1 MDKKEIF
8 KFLNSNQV
16 FYLATAEEDTPH
28 VRAMMLY
35 HADENG
41 IIFHT
46 GKTKDVHRQLQANP
60 KVELCFNNFE
70 VNAQVR
76 IAGKVELVDDIN
88 LKKEIAQQ
96 RPFLKAWILDN
107 GYDML
112 SVYRLKSAVATVW
125 TMEDN
130 LTPKT
135 YITL

>member
-8 KFLNSNQV
+8 KFLNNNQV
-16 FYLATAEEDTPH
+16 FYLATVEGDIPH
-28 VRAMMLY
+28 VRAMVLY

-46 GKTKDVHRQLQANP
+46 GKTKDVYKQLQANP
-60 KVELCFNNFE
+60 RAELCFNNFE

-88 LKKEIAQQ
+88 LKKEIAEQ
-96 RPFLKAWILDN
+96 RPFLKAWIMDN

-112 SVYRLKSAVATVW
+112 SVYCLKSAIATVW
-125 TMEDN
+125 TIEDN
-130 LTPKT
+130 LAPK
-135 YITL
+135 IFIAL